1 MNLNTRPKTYW
12 SILKR
17 LLAFHLFIYLVVFLG
32 GDINETTT
40 GTPVFYFTFTVTL
53 LLDIY
58 ISLINVKLKG
68 LQVSAFY
75 FWDFF

>member
-17 LLAFHLFIYLVVFLG
+17 LLAFHLFIYLFICFFG
-32 GDINETTT
+32 WNINETTT

-75 FWDFF
+75 F

>member
-1 MNLNTRPKTYW
+1 M
-12 SILKR
+12 
-17 LLAFHLFIYLVVFLG
+17 G

-75 FWDFF
+75 F

>member
-17 LLAFHLFIYLVVFLG
+17 LLAFHLFIYLFIYLFVFLG
-32 GDINETTT
+32 GDINQTTT

-75 FWDFF
+75 F